1 MAITTQQFEQLSE
14 IGISL
19 WQSRAADNID
29 TKAQKNNYIAQSQ
42 QSLTNLIEQ
51 TLFTDILRCL
61 NLTLGEVKAQD
72 DHLDVGLFN
81 WYFVDKNHDNELND
95 KSMQKAQTINC
106 INNKLISPSIDII
119 AQSTQLKKQLWHT
132 IANNLM

>member
-1 MAITTQQFEQLSE
+1 MAITAQQFEQLSE
-14 IGISL
+14 MGISL
-19 WQSRAADNID
+19 WQSRAANNID
-29 TKAQKNNYIAQSQ
+29 NKTQNNYIAQSQ
-42 QSLTNLIEQ
+42 QSLTTLTEQ

-81 WYFVDKNHDNELND
+81 WYFVDKKHDNVLND
-95 KSMQKAQTINC
+95 KSLQKAQTINC

>member
-14 IGISL
+14 MGISL

-29 TKAQKNNYIAQSQ
+29 TKAKKNNYIAQSQ
-42 QSLTNLIEQ
+42 QSLTTLTEQ

-81 WYFVDKNHDNELND
+81 WYFVDKENDNELNG